1 MKLHISSACAIKYWV
16 SCRLLRTFA
25 LLICLSLLSEEIIS
39 LNCRVK
45 KKQQQ
50 KSWNLETNKP
60 NCVHSDRVS
69 VLQLHALISQEYLG
83 FRNMQRERQNC
94 SQSYFLWMIDHW
106 RNTRMGRKLKSLK
119 YLLYKLLA
127 WPWDS
132 TRLWKAQYW
141 PQQVFFL
148 RLPSTN
154 KIVSAVS
161 KTFGYR
167 KKTQNIIFKG
177 REVQNRKKNRKFFS
191 LILLGPLTKERDK
204 RKR

>member
-1 MKLHISSACAIKYWV
+1 MKLHISSACAKEYWV
-16 SCRLLRTFA
+16 SCRLLWTFA
-25 LLICLSLLSEEIIS
+25 LFICLSLLSEEIIS

-45 KKQQQ
+45 KNNSK
-50 KSWNLETNKP
+50 NLETNKP

-83 FRNMQRERQNC
+83 FRIIQRVRWYC
-94 SQSYFLWMIDHW
+94 SQSYFLWMTDHW
-106 RNTRMGRKLKSLK
+106 RNTLMDRKFKSLK

-127 WPWDS
+127 WPWNS
-132 TRLWKAQYW
+132 TRLWRAQYW

-161 KTFGYR
+161 KTFGYQI
-167 KKTQNIIFKG
+167 KPQNIIFKG
-177 REVQNRKKNRKFFS
+177 REVQNRKNRKFFS
-191 LILLGPLTKERDK
+191 LVLLGPLTKERDK